1 MIKLLVVDDS
11 ALMRRLLG
19 NLFAQHSDFEVA
31 FARDGIEALDRVHD
45 FAPDVVT
52 LDINMP
58 HMDGLA
64 CLNQIMLVRPCPVVM
79 LSSLTEAAADVT
91 LQAMALGAVDFVAK
105 PAGAISLS
113 MDELGPR
120 LVASVRAASRARVR
134 GSRRLAERV
143 RLRVAGLAGDTVAR
157 AIPAP
162 PTSAETRPRYAAG
175 PVNGVVLVGCST
187 GGPPALDTLLAA
199 LPADF
204 PWPML
209 IAQHM
214 PGSFTGPLARRL
226 NRLCALEVLEVTR
239 PMKLAPGQVYVA
251 KGEADMIISPRPG
264 GPVVTAAPASAEH
277 RWHPSVDRMVSTAMQ
292 HLDAARLIGVLMT
305 GMGDDG
311 AAAMTRLREAGG
323 RTIAEA
329 EETAVVW
336 GMPGELVRAGGAD
349 IVAPIEDIAGHLLG
363 WLPRVG
369 AA

>member
-1 MIKLLVVDDS
+1 VIKLLVVDDS

-19 NLFAQHSDFEVA
+19 TLFAQHSDFEVA
-31 FARDGIEALDRVHD
+31 FARDGIEALERLED

-64 CLNQIMLVRPCPVVM
+64 CLNEIMLLRPCPVVM
-79 LSSLTEAAADVT
+79 LSALTEADAEVT
-91 LQAMALGAVDFVAK
+91 LQAMALGAVDFVTK
-105 PAGAISLS
+105 PQGAISLS

-120 LVASVRAASRARVR
+120 LVATVRAAARARVR
-134 GSRRLAERV
+134 GTLRLTERV
-143 RLRVAGLAGDTVAR
+143 RLRVAGLARDTSPRDTRAPAIITVA
-157 AIPAP
+157 
-162 PTSAETRPRYAAG
+162 SANAAG
-175 PVNGVVLVGCST
+175 PADGVVLVGCST
-187 GGPPALDTLLAA
+187 GGPPALDALLAA
-199 LPADF
+199 LPMDF
-204 PWPML
+204 PWPIL
-209 IAQHM
+209 VAQHM

-226 NRLCALEVLEVTR
+226 DRLCALRVLEVTR
-239 PMKLAPGQVYVA
+239 PTQLAPGHVYVA
-251 KGEADMIISPRPG
+251 KGEADMIISPRPS

-277 RWHPSVDRMVSTAMQ
+277 RWHPSVDRLVSTAMQ
-292 HLDAARLIGVLMT
+292 HLGATRLIGVLMT

-349 IVAPIEDIAGHLLG
+349 IVAPIEDIAGHLLA
-363 WLPRVG
+363 WLPRAG